1 MAVVDCSSKGVGP
14 EEVDRFVGCLK
25 DMCESP
31 PIAAGATPE
40 TTSPFPEG
48 FFGGFDEEE
57 DEMSPFVLVPA
68 ETGRDIL
75 SGARMWRN
83 DGIYGTQNQH
93 LPRHDSVL
101 GAGSRKFWISVEI
114 TWSRER

>member
-14 EEVDRFVGCLK
+14 EEVDRFFGCLK
-25 DMCESP
+25 DMGESL
-31 PIAAGATPE
+31 PIPAAAAPE
-40 TTSPFPEG
+40 ATSPFTKG
-48 FFGGFDEEE
+48 FFDGVDEEE
-57 DEMSPFVLVPA
+57 DEMLPFVVPA

-83 DGIYGTQNQH
+83 DGIYSTQNQH
-93 LPRHDSVL
+93 LPHHDSVL
-101 GAGSRKFWISVEI
+101 DAGSRKFWISVEI